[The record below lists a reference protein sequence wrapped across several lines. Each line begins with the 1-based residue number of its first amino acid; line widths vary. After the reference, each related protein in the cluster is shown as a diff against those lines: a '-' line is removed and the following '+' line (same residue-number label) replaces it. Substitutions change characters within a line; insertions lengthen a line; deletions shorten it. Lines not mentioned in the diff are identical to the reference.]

1 MGVREFRVDSE
12 RDPDGRELREQL
24 EAQFAHER
32 AVLRR
37 ELLEH
42 LTVLLAI
49 VLWLSN
55 LVAFPAWVQQGAILL
70 FAPALTGLVVSSIVE
85 WRS

>member
-1 MGVREFRVDSE
+1 MDVREFRVDSE
-12 RDPDGRELREQL
+12 RDPDGLELRARL
-24 EAQFAHER
+24 EAQFARER
-32 AVLRR
+32 AALRR

-42 LTVLLAI
+42 LTVVLAI

-55 LVAFPAWVQQGAILL
+55 LVALPAWIHQGAVLT
-70 FAPALTGLVVSSIVE
+70 FAPALTGLVVSSILE